1 MSHEQDYEQLDQ
13 AWAALDAGEPERALE
28 LSAGVDEALGE
39 TWILRATAALDLDD
53 LAAAQTAAERAAEL
67 EDEDQDAELLAVRA
81 EVALRLWRID
91 EAREKL
97 ELARTLAP
105 NAALLL
111 KLALVADL
119 DGDLGKA
126 DRLTREAQRLD
137 PGNVPPPPRLSE
149 SEFDGA
155 LHAAIAKLP
164 TEFRTALEHVAVI
177 VEPMPTLEIVGDDPI
192 QTPPDLLGLF
202 TGASRL
208 EAQGEEA
215 AELPPTIHLFQR
227 NLERTCL
234 DRAELVEQ
242 IEVTLLHE
250 LGHYLG
256 FDEDG
261 VDELGLG

>member
-1 MSHEQDYEQLDQ
+1 VSHEQDYAQLDE

-28 LSAGVDEALGE
+28 LSASVDEELGE
-39 TWILRATAALDLDD
+39 TWILRAAAALALDD
-53 LAAAQTAAERAAEL
+53 VAAAQAAAEHATEL
-67 EDEDQDAELLAVRA
+67 EDEDQNAELLAVRA
-81 EVALRLWRID
+81 DVALRLWRID

-97 ELARTLAP
+97 ERARTLAP

-126 DRLTREAQRLD
+126 DRLMREAQRLD
-137 PGNVPPPPRLSE
+137 PGNVSPPPRLSE
-149 SEFDGA
+149 SEFDA
-155 LHAAIAKLP
+155 VLHQAIAKLP
-164 TEFRTALEHVAVI
+164 PEFRAALEHAPVI
-177 VEPMPTLEIVGDDPI
+177 VEPMPTLEIVGDDPS

-208 EAQGEEA
+208 EAQEEGA

-227 NLERTCL
+227 NLERECV
-234 DRAELVEQ
+234 DQSELVEQ